1 MFEPQ
6 AVVPSK
12 SNLRQ
17 TKQLAQL
24 HFPLRP
30 SDEATCKCQGPCK
43 CLRAR
48 ECQWLPSGSFVGISI
63 ELFIADSGCPHPL
76 VVCTSAG
83 LPVSSLLPRLVRQR
97 SRQLLRQH
105 VGRCL
110 RRPPPIQLCPF
121 EKLIL
126 TCRQGS
132 WHLRWES
139 SPGFR
144 CMHSG
149 CRSCCLDHGQLVVL
163 VEVSMRKTAAPSPYD
178 KVPAQVVRPAT
189 LCPESTIETSHASF
203 ISIHQRYIATLY
215 LMYTGGTLSP
225 SQH

>member
-1 MFEPQ
+1 M
-6 AVVPSK
+6 S
-12 SNLRQ
+12 S
-17 TKQLAQL
+17 
-24 HFPLRP
+24 
-30 SDEATCKCQGPCK
+30 GPGMSV
-43 CLRAR
+43 AA
-48 ECQWLPSGSFVGISI
+48 VGIFRGDQHRALYSR
-63 ELFIADSGCPHPL
+63 LRVPTPSCCLH
-76 VVCTSAG
+76 VCRFARQVI
-83 LPVSSLLPRLVRQR
+83 VSSLLPRLVRQR

-149 CRSCCLDHGQLVVL
+149 CRSCCLDRGQLVVL

-203 ISIHQRYIATLY
+203 ISIHQCYIATLY
-215 LMYTGGTLSP
+215 LMYAGGTLSP